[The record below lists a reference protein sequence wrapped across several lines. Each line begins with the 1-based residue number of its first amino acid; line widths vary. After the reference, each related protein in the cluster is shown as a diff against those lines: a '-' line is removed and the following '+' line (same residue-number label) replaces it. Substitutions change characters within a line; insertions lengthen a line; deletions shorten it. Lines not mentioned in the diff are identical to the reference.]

1 MVLTLPPIYQYIGG
15 MPRVSKKRLNKN
27 VYDELEENF
36 SFLISSLHDSSEIV
50 DFFNDFFSSE
60 EKTMLTKRLMLHL
73 MLDAGYRTTQIQTVL
88 GMSQETIR
96 VHKSFFRNGGETY
109 KKTIRKIA
117 SREKAKQF
125 WSRVEQIL
133 KPVDLFLKSKS
144 DMKARAKLLSG
155 DYH

>member
-1 MVLTLPPIYQYIGG
+1 
-15 MPRVSKKRLNKN
+15 MPRISRKKLSKN
-27 VYDELEENF
+27 VYEEIEENF
-36 SFLISSLHDSSEIV
+36 SFLISTLHGSAEIG
-50 DFFNDFFSSE
+50 DFFSDFFSAE

-73 MLDAGYRTTQIQTVL
+73 MLDAGYRTSQIQAVL

-96 VHKSFFRNGGETY
+96 VHKLLFRNGGEIY

-117 SREKAKQF
+117 NREKTKQF
-125 WSRVEQIL
+125 WKKVEQIL
-133 KPVDLFLKSKS
+133 KPVDLLLRSKS